1 MGLSEKLHK
10 HRKQIQGG
18 YSVRDWVPP
27 RAGELHLPLGNY
39 IGPGTDIRRRIR
51 EGVKPTTNTDA
62 AARVH
67 DIEYHNIGAR
77 LATGR
82 ISRAVAAKQVK
93 ASDNKLMKA
102 ALKSK
107 LSLNPVE
114 NAHSTAAIAGI
125 LGKKGLQAVGAMDQL
140 KFVGN
145 DQEEIEGGKKKKKKD
160 PLSGLR
166 KRFKKLKAK

>member
-39 IGPGTDIRRRIR
+39 IGPGTDIR

-145 DQEEIEGGKKKKKKD
+145 DKEEIEGGKKKKKD
-160 PLSGLR
+160 PLSWLR
-166 KRFKKLKAK
+166 KRFNKLKAK